1 MAKQTSVKA
10 PAPKLALAPPAA
22 AGPNRADTFKTI
34 AGRIRLIGKRRSPAL
49 RAVYAEAAA
58 IIEKAAK

>member
-10 PAPKLALAPPAA
+10 PAPAPAP
-22 AGPNRADTFKTI
+22 AGPDRADTFKTI